1 MIVNKK
7 SNKTKIWTI
16 VINCYNS
23 TKTIIATLESLDLQ
37 RNDIQVFVIDD
48 GSKDNLKKCIK
59 RFLDKYPDT
68 IKYFR
73 KANGNWGS
81 CVNFAIKKC
90 QTRFMSILDS
100 DDEYVT
106 KSFNLVANLMKRIN
120 EDVDI
125 IFTNHLLVS
134 RQTNQVTK
142 KYLSTTLKEIKYIN
156 LEKIKIFN
164 FPTIHSVIFS
174 TRLLKETKPL
184 PSNIFYT
191 DSILLYYVMQK
202 VNWIA
207 FLNKN
212 IFLYK
217 YYIYRNDQSINIK
230 TTLKNIRH
238 LKCVYQVLL
247 HNPTSKDAS
256 KKRIAISAKMIN
268 YIFMWLIKTIA
279 QDYRLST
286 KHKTAMVK
294 YFATLLKNFIDKN
307 PHYKDFSLSYT
318 SYFLDKN
325 PTVFV
330 QILQTIVQSIRFG
343 LVGATN
349 FSKLERKA
357 IKKYKKGLSETHIL

>member
-1 MIVNKK
+1 MVINKN
-7 SNKTKIWTI
+7 SNTKIWTI

-23 TKTIIATLESLDLQ
+23 TKTIVSTLESLDLQ
-37 RNDIQVFVIDD
+37 RNDIQVFIIDD

-59 RFLDKYPDT
+59 DFLVKYPDT

-73 KANGNWGS
+73 KTNGNWGS

-120 EDVDI
+120 DSVDI

-134 RQTNQVTK
+134 RQNDQKTR

-156 LEKIKIFN
+156 FEKIKIFN
-164 FPTIHSVIFS
+164 FPTIHSAIFS
-174 TRLLKETKPL
+174 TKLLKNIKPL
-184 PSNIFYT
+184 PCNIFYS

-217 YYIYRNDQSINIK
+217 YYIYRDDQSINIK
-230 TTLKNIRH
+230 TTLKNIKH
-238 LKCVYQVLL
+238 LKSVYQVLL
-247 HNPTSKDAS
+247 NNPTSKDAS
-256 KKRIAISAKMIN
+256 KKRVAISAKMIN
-268 YIFMWLIKTIA
+268 YIFMWLAKSIA
-279 QDYRLST
+279 QDYHLST
-286 KHKTAMVK
+286 KHKAAKVK

-307 PHYKDFSLSYT
+307 PHYKDFPLSYT

-325 PTVFV
+325 PTVFI
-330 QILQTIVQSIRFG
+330 QIFQTVVQSISFG

-349 FSKLERKA
+349 FTKLERKA
-357 IKKYKKGLSETHIL
+357 IKEYKKCLKKIH